1 MPEGVELCQDP
12 NAEGIHGTE
21 ILQINEEEINEIL
34 LRIRNTVWD
43 GTEPSPITTLELA
56 INLPA

>member
-21 ILQINEEEINEIL
+21 ILQKSEEETNEIL
-34 LRIRNTVWD
+34 LRIQNSVR
-43 GTEPSPITTLELA
+43 
-56 INLPA
+56 